1 MKKLLISMMA
11 GLALTACQSYE
22 ADSPMPDDE
31 TLTELQ
37 LIGSAETYSKMR
49 TAQDAVDIANSV
61 MSRINGQARSSH
73 IITASEAIVIR
84 SKIKSRSDADTLM
97 YAVNFGDNEGFVL
110 VSAPTLVEPI
120 IALTE

>member
-1 MKKLLISMMA
+1 MKQLFISLMA
-11 GLALTACQSYE
+11 VLALASCQSYDTE
-22 ADSPMPDDE
+22 LSMPDDE

-37 LIGSAETYSKMR
+37 LIGAAETYSKMR

-97 YAVNFGDNEGFVL
+97 YAVNFGDNEGFVNRL
-110 VSAPTLVEPI
+110 SH
-120 IALTE
+120 